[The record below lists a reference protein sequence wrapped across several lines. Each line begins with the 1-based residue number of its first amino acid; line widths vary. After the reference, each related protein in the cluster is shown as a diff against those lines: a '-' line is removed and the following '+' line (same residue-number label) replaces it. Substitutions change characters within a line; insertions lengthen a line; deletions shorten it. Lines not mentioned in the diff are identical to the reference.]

1 MNCAR
6 PVAPEEYNLAGSKNH
21 TVAIAKIAFEI
32 ITIPSLNKSSKA
44 CFFCIPHN
52 YLTSSPGL
60 SFETFK
66 SSNSSSAA
74 SAAQRSIPH
83 DSSPLS
89 LTGCK
94 FFTTTTFLPTKS
106 EGSYHLEIPDTI

>member
-44 CFFCIPHN
+44 CFL
-52 YLTSSPGL
+52 YTS
-60 SFETFK
+60 
-66 SSNSSSAA
+66 
-74 SAAQRSIPH
+74 
-83 DSSPLS
+83 
-89 LTGCK
+89 
-94 FFTTTTFLPTKS
+94 
-106 EGSYHLEIPDTI
+106 